1 MLYTYTHIFIYVIYN
16 INIDIWIEGYLEL
29 LGCGLPPILKAS
41 RSCNLKASLAG
52 PWTDCWRCW
61 VTRYPIKTEQK
72 TRERPVDSEDEHGI
86 WLKLEGT
93 LVDDDDDDDDGK
105 TWRERTCWK
114 HVLYCVHIRCSVL
127 VFLHLACRISP
138 IEWPWWPK
146 SCTWDVGIG
155 AIHSVFREIPG
166 LVVHL
171 IS

>member
-1 MLYTYTHIFIYVIYN
+1 MLFSYTHIFIYVIYN

-93 LVDDDDDDDDGK
+93 LVDDDDDDYDDDDDDDDDDDWWWWWWWWSWSWWWWKNMKRANMLK
-105 TWRERTCWK
+105 TC
-114 HVLYCVHIRCSVL
+114 
-127 VFLHLACRISP
+127 P
-138 IEWPWWPK
+138 IL
-146 SCTWDVGIG
+146 C
-155 AIHSVFREIPG
+155 AYQM
-166 LVVHL
+166 
-171 IS
+171 